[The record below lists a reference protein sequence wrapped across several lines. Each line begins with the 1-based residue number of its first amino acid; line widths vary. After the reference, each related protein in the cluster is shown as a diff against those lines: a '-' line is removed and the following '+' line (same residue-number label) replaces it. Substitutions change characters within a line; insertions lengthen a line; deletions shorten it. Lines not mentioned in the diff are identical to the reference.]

1 MCIRVLR
8 FFIGGVGPRHQIF
21 ATPLGIRTMPVENA
35 KDFGMISNQVKIRGV
50 IHNGFAAVLG
60 MCAFS
65 WGIFCR
71 EGARE

>member
-1 MCIRVLR
+1 
-8 FFIGGVGPRHQIF
+8 
-21 ATPLGIRTMPVENA
+21 MPVENA